1 MSKIKFIYEKNIF
14 EMILEKR
21 DKIENLLEK
30 YAKLLSI
37 KRKDLLFLYKGKNI
51 LLFENKTI
59 NNLKKN
65 KNIIISVF
73 RMIKNNKINE
83 IENIICP
90 ICKNLTFFNI
100 NEDHINI
107 NNCKNKHK
115 NKYSINEFIE
125 KQHIDENDIK
135 CYICNNKKYLYNDNF
150 YICSCGKY
158 ICQLCTK
165 IHKQNDNH
173 NLLYYKKR
181 YSYCNKHIYE
191 FISYCS
197 LCNSNLCEKC
207 EKEHYN
213 HKNKIILYKK
223 EKKEKLNEK
232 KKQEKENELKDNIL
246 KIKQYKE

>member
-14 EMILEKR
+14 EMILEDR

-37 KRKDLLFLYKGKNI
+37 KRKGLLFLYKGKNI

-90 ICKNLTFFNI
+90 ICKNLSCFNI

-115 NKYSINEFIE
+115 NKYSI
-125 KQHIDENDIK
+125 KVYRK
-135 CYICNNKKYLYNDNF
+135 
-150 YICSCGKY
+150 
-158 ICQLCTK
+158 TT
-165 IHKQNDNH
+165 
-173 NLLYYKKR
+173 YK
-181 YSYCNKHIYE
+181 
-191 FISYCS
+191 
-197 LCNSNLCEKC
+197 
-207 EKEHYN
+207 
-213 HKNKIILYKK
+213 
-223 EKKEKLNEK
+223 
-232 KKQEKENELKDNIL
+232 
-246 KIKQYKE
+246 